1 MSEPEMM
8 QMSAPDIFRTVSDM
22 REAVAAWKAQGLKV
36 GLVPT
41 MGSLHDGHLSLVNK
55 MARHADRLIVSIF
68 VNPTQFAAHED
79 LDTYP
84 RQEASDI
91 AALAQTGAAQEAR
104 IAVYMPSV
112 AEIYP
117 TGFATSINVGGV
129 ADGLES
135 AERPHFFGGVA
146 LVVHKLFAQSQAD
159 IAIFGEKDY
168 QQLLVIRQMV
178 RDLDVP
184 MEILSGAIIRE
195 ADGLAMSS
203 RNAYLS
209 PAQRLIAGQLNL
221 ILAQLANSNDTPE
234 AASAQAHAALM
245 EAGFSAVDYACLR
258 HADTLAA
265 IQTGDTVARRAL
277 IAARIGDIR
286 LLDNMAARS

>member
-1 MSEPEMM
+1 MR
-8 QMSAPDIFRTVSDM
+8 APDIFRTVADM
-22 REAVAAWKAQGLKV
+22 RQAVAAWKAQGLKV

-41 MGSLHDGHLSLVNK
+41 MWSLHDGHLSLVNK

-84 RQEASDI
+84 RQEAADI

-104 IAVYMPSV
+104 LAVYMPSV

-168 QQLLVIRQMV
+168 QQLLVIRRMV
-178 RDLDVP
+178 RDLDLPV
-184 MEILSGAIIRE
+184 EILSGPIIRE

-203 RNAYLS
+203 RNVYLS
-209 PAQRLIAGQLNL
+209 ETQRPVAAKLNGILKALAGN
-221 ILAQLANSNDTPE
+221 AADRKTAE
-234 AASAQAHAALM
+234 AEAHDALM
-245 EAGFSAVDYACLR
+245 EAGFASVDYATIR
-258 HADTLAA
+258 DAETLAVPSEA
-265 IQTGDTVARRAL
+265 TTSRRAL
-277 IAARIGDIR
+277 IVARLGDVR
-286 LLDNMAARS
+286 LLDNMAAR